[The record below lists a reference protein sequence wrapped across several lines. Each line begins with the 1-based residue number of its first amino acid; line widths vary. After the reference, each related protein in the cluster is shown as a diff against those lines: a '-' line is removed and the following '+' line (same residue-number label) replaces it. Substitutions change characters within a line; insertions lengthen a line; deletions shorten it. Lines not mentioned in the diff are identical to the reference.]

1 MSKITEE
8 LRELATIANILSKGN
23 GSITITT
30 KREPDYLHRDL
41 FQKIAETI
49 TAKVEALN
57 AVTDKQYLAML
68 SGADKAEIGPKV
80 KLFFKDDEDQEDR
93 IGKRIFEEMEMEKIT
108 FPEKEPLDSVEQHTI
123 DTTKEPESKADPRD

>member
-41 FQKIAETI
+41 FKRIAETI

-80 KLFFKDDEDQEDR
+80 KLFFKDGEDQEDR
-93 IGKRIFEEMEMEKIT
+93 IGKRIFEEMEMEKIIP
-108 FPEKEPLDSVEQHTI
+108 PEKEPQDSVEKDTI
-123 DTTKEPESKADPRD
+123 EYLASEVEK